1 MADIFWR
8 TSGGISDDDVGY
20 LKMFDQFNLHN
31 GYDYL
36 RFETEDDLSKISL
49 IFTAAAVVPDADDS
63 SQMKIEAYVE
73 NQQEPPEEFED
84 EEYGDPM
91 A

>member
-1 MADIFWR
+1 M
-8 TSGGISDDDVGY
+8 
-20 LKMFDQFNLHN
+20 
-31 GYDYL
+31 

-73 NQQEPPEEFED
+73 NQQKPPEEFED

>member
-1 MADIFWR
+1 MFAIFN
-8 TSGGISDDDVGY
+8 V
-20 LKMFDQFNLHN
+20 HN

-49 IFTAAAVVPDADDS
+49 IFTASAVVPDENDS

-73 NQQEPPEEFED
+73 NQHESSEEPPEEFED